1 MVRPRRNF
9 SFDGRTVLV
18 TGASSG
24 IGRETALAFAAAG
37 ANVVLVARG
46 AKALAEVA
54 TSVRKLGTKAMA
66 IPTDVTKGPAVAAC
80 FAKAGR
86 RFGAIDIVV
95 NNAGVMIPSK
105 VEDIRDADLKT
116 MLDVNLFG
124 ALHVMQQAVK
134 VMRRQGHGHI
144 VNVAS
149 LAGRRGFSPLGGY
162 CATKFALVGMTE
174 ALRVELGGEDIH
186 VSLVM
191 PGVVDTPLSTNAQR
205 GAGVPIPWPEQLNM
219 PPSWVTQCIFLAIR
233 FRLAEIAVPPGSAL
247 VEKLAALAPGATDSV
262 LRWASG
268 AAQRAANMRS
278 G

>member
-1 MVRPRRNF
+1 MKRSDLSLSN
-9 SFDGRTVLV
+9 RTVLV

-37 ANVVLVARG
+37 SNLVLVARG

-54 TSVRKLGTKAMA
+54 TSARKLGAKAMA

-80 FAKAGR
+80 FRKAVR
-86 RFGAIDIVV
+86 RFGALDIVV

-105 VEDIRDADLKT
+105 VEDIREADLRT

-134 VMRRQGHGHI
+134 VMRLQGQGHI

-174 ALRVELGGEDIH
+174 ALRIELGGEDIH

-191 PGVVDTPLSTNAQR
+191 PGVVDTPLATNAQR
-205 GAGVPIPWPEQLNM
+205 EGSVQIPWPERLNM

-247 VEKLAALAPGATDSV
+247 IEKLAALTPGTTDSV
-262 LRWASG
+262 LRWVMG
-268 AAQRAANMRS
+268 AALRAPGAR
-278 G
+278 GT

>member
-1 MVRPRRNF
+1 M
-9 SFDGRTVLV
+9 LV

-54 TSVRKLGTKAMA
+54 ASARKLGAKAMA

-80 FAKAGR
+80 FAKAAR

-105 VEDIRDADLKT
+105 VEDIRDADLRT

-174 ALRVELGGEDIH
+174 ALRMELGGEDIH

-191 PGVVDTPLSTNAQR
+191 PGVVDTPLATNAQR
-205 GAGVPIPWPEQLNM
+205 GAGVPIPWPERLNM

-247 VEKLAALAPGATDSV
+247 DRETRSARAGHDRFGAALGDW
-262 LRWASG
+262 R
-268 AAQRAANMRS
+268 RAACGEQARRLNQRS
-278 G
+278 PLPS

>member
-1 MVRPRRNF
+1 MPSPRRDI
-9 SFDGRTVLV
+9 SFRDRTVLV

-37 ANVVLVARG
+37 SNVILVARG

-54 TSVRKLGTKAMA
+54 TSVRKLGAKAMA
-66 IPTDVTKGPAVAAC
+66 IPTDVTKGPGVAAC
-80 FAKAGR
+80 FAKAAR

-105 VEDIRDADLKT
+105 VEDIREADLRT

-162 CATKFALVGMTE
+162 SATKFALVGMTE
-174 ALRVELGGEDIH
+174 ALRLELGGEDIH

-191 PGVVDTPLSTNAQR
+191 PAVVDTPLATSAQR
-205 GAGVPIPWPEQLNM
+205 DAGVPMPWPERLNM

-247 VEKLAALAPGATDSV
+247 VEKLAALAPGTTDSV
-262 LRWASG
+262 LRWAIG
-268 AAQRAANMRS
+268 AAQRAASARS

>member
-1 MVRPRRNF
+1 MVKPARNI
-9 SFDGRTVLV
+9 SFGDRTVLV

-37 ANVVLVARG
+37 SNVVLVARG

-54 TSVRKLGTKAMA
+54 ASARKLGAKAMA

-105 VEDIRDADLKT
+105 VAEIRDTDLRT

-149 LAGRRGFSPLGGY
+149 LAGRRGFSPLGG
-162 CATKFALVGMTE
+162 
-174 ALRVELGGEDIH
+174 
-186 VSLVM
+186 
-191 PGVVDTPLSTNAQR
+191 
-205 GAGVPIPWPEQLNM
+205 
-219 PPSWVTQCIFLAIR
+219 
-233 FRLAEIAVPPGSAL
+233 
-247 VEKLAALAPGATDSV
+247 
-262 LRWASG
+262 
-268 AAQRAANMRS
+268 
-278 G
+278 

>member
-1 MVRPRRNF
+1 MKSPTLSF
-9 SFDGRTVLV
+9 SNRTVLV

-46 AKALAEVA
+46 AEALAEVA
-54 TSVRKLGTKAMA
+54 ASARKLGAKAMA

-80 FAKAGR
+80 FAMAGR

-105 VEDIRDADLKT
+105 VEEIRDADLRT

-174 ALRVELGGEDIH
+174 ALRMELGGEDIH

-191 PGVVDTPLSTNAQR
+191 PGVVDTPLATNAQR

-247 VEKLAALAPGATDSV
+247 IEKLAALAPGTADSV
-262 LRWASG
+262 LRWALG
-268 AAQRAANMRS
+268 AAQRAANRR
-278 G
+278 GA

>member
-1 MVRPRRNF
+1 MSNSSLSF
-9 SFDGRTVLV
+9 SNRTVLV

-24 IGRETALAFAAAG
+24 IGRETALAFGAAG
-37 ANVVLVARG
+37 ANVILVARG

-54 TSVRKLGTKAMA
+54 ASVRKLGANAMA
-66 IPTDVTKGPAVAAC
+66 IPTDVTQGPAVAAC
-80 FAKAGR
+80 FRKAAR
-86 RFGAIDIVV
+86 RFGALDIVV

-105 VEDIRDADLKT
+105 VEDIRDADLRT

-174 ALRVELGGEDIH
+174 ALRIELGGEDIH

-191 PGVVDTPLSTNAQR
+191 PGVVDTPLATSAQR
-205 GAGVPIPWPEQLNM
+205 GGGVPIPWPERLNM

-233 FRLAEIAVPPGSAL
+233 FRLAEIAVPPGAAL
-247 VEKLAALAPGATDSV
+247 IEKLAALAPGTTDSV
-262 LRWASG
+262 LRWAVG
-268 AAQRAANMRS
+268 AAQRAASARS

>member
-1 MVRPRRNF
+1 MVSPRRRV
-9 SFDGRTVLV
+9 SFAGRTVLV

-37 ANVVLVARG
+37 SNVILVARG

-54 TSVRKLGTKAMA
+54 TSVRKLGAKAMA

-80 FAKAGR
+80 FAKAAR

-105 VEDIRDADLKT
+105 VEDIREEDLKA
-116 MLDVNLFG
+116 MLGVNLFG

-174 ALRVELGGEDIH
+174 ALRMELGGEDIH

-191 PGVVDTPLSTNAQR
+191 PGVVDTPLATSAQR
-205 GAGVPIPWPEQLNM
+205 DAGVPIPWPEQLNM

-247 VEKLAALAPGATDSV
+247 VEKLAALAPGTTDSV
-262 LRWASG
+262 LRWATG
-268 AAQRAANMRS
+268 AVQRAASVRS